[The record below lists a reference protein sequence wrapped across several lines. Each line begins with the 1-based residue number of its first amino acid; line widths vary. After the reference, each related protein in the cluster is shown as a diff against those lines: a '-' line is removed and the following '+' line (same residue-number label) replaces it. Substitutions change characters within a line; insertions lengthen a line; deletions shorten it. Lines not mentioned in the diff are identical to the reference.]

1 MKNGGHASPAGATG
15 AAAGPAGAQDTPA
28 PIPASQPFVLKV
40 GLTGGIATGKSTVAR
55 HFEERGAAVADAD
68 ALARALVEP
77 GAAGYEPVVRE
88 FGAGIVAPGGGIDRP
103 SLGRIVFADPERRAR
118 LEAILHPLILAE
130 EEAFIARV
138 AALGGAR
145 IAVVNAALLFE
156 AGTWKRYHRVV
167 VVHCAE
173 AIQVERVMKRDG
185 LGPDEALA
193 RIRVQMPAAE
203 KIRLGHYD
211 IDTSEGFGVTE
222 TRAREVWRHLEHDL
236 TALAAAV

>member
-1 MKNGGHASPAGATG
+1 MTSGDHAAPP
-15 AAAGPAGAQDTPA
+15 AAAPGMA
-28 PIPASQPFVLKV
+28 PRPFVLKV

-68 ALARALVEP
+68 AFARALVEP

-88 FGAGIVAPGGGIDRP
+88 FGAGIVASNGGIDRP
-103 SLGRIVFADPERRAR
+103 ALGRIVFSDPARRAR

-156 AGTWKRYHRVV
+156 AGTWRRYHRVV
-167 VVHCAE
+167 VVHCSE
-173 AIQVERVMKRDG
+173 AMQVDRVTKRDG
-185 LGPDEALA
+185 LGRDEALM
-193 RIRVQMPAAE
+193 RIRSQMPTAE
-203 KIRLGHYD
+203 KVRLGHYA
-211 IDTSEGFGVTE
+211 IDTSEGFGATE
-222 TRAREVWRHLEHDL
+222 ARARAVWRHLEHDL
-236 TALAAAV
+236 AALSAPG

>member
-1 MKNGGHASPAGATG
+1 MKTDGRAAPPAGTAGAPSSGPG
-15 AAAGPAGAQDTPA
+15 AAAAPNPA
-28 PIPASQPFVLKV
+28 PRPFILKV

-68 ALARALVEP
+68 AFARTLVEP
-77 GAAGYEPVVRE
+77 GAAGHEPVVRE

-103 SLGRIVFADPERRAR
+103 ALGRIVFSDPARRAR

-167 VVHCAE
+167 VVHCSE
-173 AIQVERVMKRDG
+173 AMQVERVVERDG
-185 LGPDEALA
+185 LGRDEALM
-193 RIRVQMPAAE
+193 RIRSQMPAAE
-203 KIRLGHYD
+203 KVKLAHYA
-211 IDTSEGFGVTE
+211 IDTSEGYGATE
-222 TRAREVWRHLEHDL
+222 ARAREVWRQLEHDL
-236 TALAAAV
+236 AALSAAD